1 MKLRLPIRFVIIIL
15 FQLVSVFAFSQTV
28 GGINPSDDF
37 DGDGIINSVDID
49 DDNDGILDEVE
60 NNCTMPYI
68 SPKTDITVS
77 SPATWN
83 YANGAT
89 SLNSLVDGVE
99 AYVASTNAT
108 FTNQTILQF
117 DLPAAKILTMI
128 ELGNYPGQSALVI
141 GGTYKMQ
148 GWNGSIWVDIGGV
161 QSVSN
166 VTPIKA
172 RANSNLFNMAS
183 NMTAYSKYRVFGIS
197 ASGSGSAEEAFFY
210 EKTCSTNIDND
221 IFPNTVDLD
230 SDGDGC
236 SDAIEAGSS
245 TTNTSTSVCPTGLDN
260 NTNGLL
266 DTYEGVSAGT
276 INYTIT

>member
-1 MKLRLPIRFVIIIL
+1 MKLRLPIRFFIIVL
-15 FQLVSVFAFSQTV
+15 FQLVSMFAFSQTV

-68 SPKTDITVS
+68 SPKTGITVS

-99 AYVASTNAT
+99 AYVAATNAT

-128 ELGNYPGQSALVI
+128 EL
-141 GGTYKMQ
+141 
-148 GWNGSIWVDIGGV
+148 
-161 QSVSN
+161 
-166 VTPIKA
+166 
-172 RANSNLFNMAS
+172 
-183 NMTAYSKYRVFGIS
+183 
-197 ASGSGSAEEAFFY
+197 
-210 EKTCSTNIDND
+210 
-221 IFPNTVDLD
+221 
-230 SDGDGC
+230 
-236 SDAIEAGSS
+236 
-245 TTNTSTSVCPTGLDN
+245 
-260 NTNGLL
+260 
-266 DTYEGVSAGT
+266 
-276 INYTIT
+276 